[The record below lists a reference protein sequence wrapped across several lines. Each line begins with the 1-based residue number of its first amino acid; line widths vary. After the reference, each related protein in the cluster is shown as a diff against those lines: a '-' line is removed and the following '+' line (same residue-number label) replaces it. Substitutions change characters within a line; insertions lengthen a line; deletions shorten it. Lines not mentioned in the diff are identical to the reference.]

1 VVSLGHLAF
10 FLKIGN
16 IRPTRKESP
25 VPITKLPTQ
34 VRAEIKMPTVVFP
47 PPALPNTGAR
57 REDTSSATTQLIRND
72 TPQPN
77 AWPEQHPANRGRSK
91 SLFTLLGEF
100 SFDVSMVSLKYKDAY
115 SLLMEKMEF
124 NFCRS
129 QTL

>member
-34 VRAEIKMPTVVFP
+34 VRAEIKMPTIVFP

-57 REDTSSATTQLIRND
+57 REDTISATTQLIRNEK
-72 TPQPN
+72 PQPR
-77 AWPEQHPANRGRSK
+77 AWPEQHPANRGRSI
-91 SLFTLLGEF
+91 SLFVVLGEF
-100 SFDVSMVSLKYKDAY
+100 PFDVVSMVSLNYKDGYA
-115 SLLMEKMEF
+115 LLMEKMEF
-124 NFCRS
+124 NY
-129 QTL
+129 